1 MKDFRKLFADS
12 TVQTTHLLK
21 KSVMIPI
28 KYDDEGNVE
37 EVAHAY
43 NPFMRG
49 VMEFDDY
56 NYTVH
61 NPYVLVEDPKFLE
74 QEAKNKT
81 ASNSNIQ
88 PIIKPRIEPTEA

>member
-1 MKDFRKLFADS
+1 MKEFKKLYCDS
-12 TVQTTHLLK
+12 ISQTTYLLK

-28 KYDDEGNVE
+28 TIDAEDQIE

-56 NYTVH
+56 NY
-61 NPYVLVEDPKFLE
+61 D
-74 QEAKNKT
+74 
-81 ASNSNIQ
+81 
-88 PIIKPRIEPTEA
+88 IEL